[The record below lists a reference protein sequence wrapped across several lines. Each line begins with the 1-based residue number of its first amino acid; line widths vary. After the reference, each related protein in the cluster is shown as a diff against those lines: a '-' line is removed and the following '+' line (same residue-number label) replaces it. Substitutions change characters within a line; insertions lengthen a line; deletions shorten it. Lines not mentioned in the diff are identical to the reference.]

1 MAVAI
6 FAVAVSPLAAAQGQN
21 ARYNDAQAGYSFQP
35 PQGWTPEHVL
45 RYRGPNRDDNTFP
58 ALVITSFD
66 SAFVLSDSNIEAFS
80 EDLRAELTNSG
91 LQSVR
96 VVSSQKRSVAGRDAL
111 QVDVTYQD
119 GKVPVRQ
126 REVIVPVSSQSR
138 TYQFTFKDA
147 AAHFDQSATAAE
159 GAISSF
165 TLGADAAASQPSSK
179 ADQQGE
185 PYSRNW
191 LLIAVGA
198 LALMLIVGA
207 AYLLLRRPRAA
218 G

>member
-1 MAVAI
+1 MAVTI
-6 FAVAVSPLAAAQGQN
+6 FAVAASPLAAAQSQN
-21 ARYNDAQAGYSFQP
+21 ARFNDVQSGYSFQP

-45 RYRGPNRDDNTFP
+45 RYRGPGRDDNTFP
-58 ALVITSFD
+58 ALVMTSFD
-66 SAFVLSDSNIEAFS
+66 SAFVLSDSNIEAFAQ
-80 EDLRAELTNSG
+80 DLRAELTDRG

-147 AAHFDQSATAAE
+147 AVHFDQSAANAE

-165 TLGADAAASQPSSK
+165 TLGAEAAAAQP
-179 ADQQGE
+179 AVRTDERGE
-185 PYSRNW
+185 PDSRNW